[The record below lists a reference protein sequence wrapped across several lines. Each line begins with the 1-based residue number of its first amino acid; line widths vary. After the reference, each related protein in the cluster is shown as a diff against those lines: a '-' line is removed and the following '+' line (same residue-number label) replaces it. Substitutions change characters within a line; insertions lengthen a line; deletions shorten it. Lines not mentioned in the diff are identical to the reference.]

1 MSKNQTI
8 NDALKAL
15 FLELGGDS
23 TKLADNHK
31 ISDYIDDLASVLGG
45 GVDYFDINY
54 TCEESE
60 GTQTLD
66 KTPEKILEAYHNGKT
81 LRFICDAGNYIGEND
96 VDSRLE
102 LVCVSLVYNSANEY
116 NFAFFGAGYHIMGD
130 NDHRVIVKLYSDS
143 SVTADFNQIL

>member
-8 NDALKAL
+8 SDALKAL

-23 TKLADNHK
+23 TKLADNQK

-54 TCEESE
+54 TCEESG

-66 KTPEKILEAYHNGKT
+66 KTPEEILEAYHNGKT
-81 LRFICDAGNYIGEND
+81 LRFICDAGNYIGESA

-102 LVCVSLVYNSANEY
+102 LVVCSLVYNNAIDY
-116 NFAFFGAGYHIMGD
+116 TFAFFGAGYHIFGD
-130 NDHRVIVKLYSDS
+130 NEHSVILKLYQNG
-143 SVTADFNQIL
+143 SVNAEFTQIG